1 MELKKH
7 FKLYKSGKLWCTVA
21 VVLAG
26 TILGVGSVQADSTL
40 DNSNVEVQQSV
51 TETQTNTSNEN
62 VTDNTE
68 STSNSTV
75 GNDNKGAVPVTPAAQ
90 STDTSEQN
98 IAETGQ
104 PNSFKTVNN
113 KVYYYG
119 NDGKEYKNQFYN
131 NWGHTY
137 YFGADGARYTNQFYT
152 NWGRTYYFGAD
163 GARWDDKFMNAWGNV
178 YYFGQDG
185 ARWDNQWMNRWGN
198 SYYFF
203 GDGVRA
209 TSQLATIGDATYL
222 FDDQGRMQRDYFLNQ
237 NGKLYYFGKDG
248 KQYKNQFYNNWG
260 HTYYFGADGARY
272 TNQFY
277 NNWGRTYYFGAD
289 GARWDNQWMTNAKGQ
304 KFYFTNDGSRAESKF
319 LGIDGN
325 TYVFDANGVATS
337 WGKVYYDDPTTKKVA
352 TGWRTINGNRYY
364 FSDGY
369 DVQRDPDDLW
379 VYNDQLHGQMYTGI
393 QWVDGH
399 CYNFGTDGIARAL
412 PQNDGWSWPFPQ
424 SGEGWHYQ
432 GQKFGYT
439 SNIRKNGFHDGLDF
453 GTQDH
458 PGPEV
463 HAVHGGRVLDVNTV
477 KDDDGKVLWWFTT
490 VWDGKYL
497 YVYQEAFSNRD
508 KITVKP
514 NDIIYAGQVIGYRD
528 LDHLHLG
535 INTSPNYGIDLKN
548 SFVPSW
554 NDPSQATGHGEW
566 LDPQTVIRNHG

>member
-1 MELKKH
+1 MNAWGNVYYFGQDGARWDNQWMNRWGNSYYFFGDGVRATSQLATIGDATYL
-7 FKLYKSGKLWCTVA
+7 FDDQGRMQRDYFLSQNGKLYYFGK
-21 VVLAG
+21 
-26 TILGVGSVQADSTL
+26 
-40 DNSNVEVQQSV
+40 
-51 TETQTNTSNEN
+51 
-62 VTDNTE
+62 
-68 STSNSTV
+68 
-75 GNDNKGAVPVTPAAQ
+75 
-90 STDTSEQN
+90 
-98 IAETGQ
+98 
-104 PNSFKTVNN
+104 
-113 KVYYYG
+113 
-119 NDGKEYKNQFYN
+119 DGKQYKNQFYN

-137 YFGADGARYTNQFYT
+137 YFGADGARYTNQFYI

-222 FDDQGRMQRDYFLNQ
+222 FDDQGRMQRDYFLSQ

-277 NNWGRTYYFGAD
+277 TNWGRTYYFGAD

-432 GQKFGYT
+432 GQKFCYT

-458 PGPEV
+458 PGSEV

-528 LDHLHLG
+528 LNHLHLG

-554 NDPSQATGHGEW
+554 NDPNQATGHGEW
-566 LDPQTVIRNHG
+566 LDPQTVIRNQG

>member
-1 MELKKH
+1 MV
-7 FKLYKSGKLWCTVA
+7 SSIRTNSIITGATP
-21 VVLAG
+21 
-26 TILGVGSVQADSTL
+26 TTL
-40 DNSNVEVQQSV
+40 E
-51 TETQTNTSNEN
+51 
-62 VTDNTE
+62 
-68 STSNSTV
+68 
-75 GNDNKGAVPVTPAAQ
+75 
-90 STDTSEQN
+90 
-98 IAETGQ
+98 
-104 PNSFKTVNN
+104 
-113 KVYYYG
+113 
-119 NDGKEYKNQFYN
+119 
-131 NWGHTY
+131 H
-137 YFGADGARYTNQFYT
+137 GARYTNQFYT
-152 NWGRTYYFGAD
+152 NWGRTYYFG
-163 GARWDDKFMNAWGNV
+163 
-178 YYFGQDG
+178 
-185 ARWDNQWMNRWGN
+185 
-198 SYYFF
+198 S
-203 GDGVRA
+203 
-209 TSQLATIGDATYL
+209 
-222 FDDQGRMQRDYFLNQ
+222 
-237 NGKLYYFGKDG
+237 
-248 KQYKNQFYNNWG
+248 
-260 HTYYFGADGARY
+260 
-272 TNQFY
+272 
-277 NNWGRTYYFGAD
+277 D
-289 GARWDNQWMTNAKGQ
+289 GARWDNQWMTNGKGQ

-337 WGKVYYDDPTTKKVA
+337 WGKVYYDDPATKKVA

-379 VYNDQLHGQMYTGI
+379 VYNDQLYGQMYTGI

-399 CYNFGTDGIARAL
+399 CYDFGTDGIARAL
-412 PQNDGWSWPFPQ
+412 PQNDGWSWPFPR

-458 PGPEV
+458 PGSEV

-514 NDIIYAGQVIGYRD
+514 NDIVYAGQVIGYRD

>member
-119 NDGKEYKNQFYN
+119 NDGKE
-131 NWGHTY
+131 
-137 YFGADGARYTNQFYT
+137 
-152 NWGRTYYFGAD
+152 
-163 GARWDDKFMNAWGNV
+163 
-178 YYFGQDG
+178 
-185 ARWDNQWMNRWGN
+185 
-198 SYYFF
+198 
-203 GDGVRA
+203 
-209 TSQLATIGDATYL
+209 
-222 FDDQGRMQRDYFLNQ
+222 
-237 NGKLYYFGKDG
+237 
-248 KQYKNQFYNNWG
+248 YKNQFYNNWG

-399 CYNFGTDGIARAL
+399 CYDFGTDGIARAL
-412 PQNDGWSWPFPQ
+412 PQNDGWSWPFPR

-458 PGPEV
+458 PGSEV

>member
-1 MELKKH
+1 
-7 FKLYKSGKLWCTVA
+7 
-21 VVLAG
+21 
-26 TILGVGSVQADSTL
+26 
-40 DNSNVEVQQSV
+40 
-51 TETQTNTSNEN
+51 
-62 VTDNTE
+62 
-68 STSNSTV
+68 
-75 GNDNKGAVPVTPAAQ
+75 
-90 STDTSEQN
+90 
-98 IAETGQ
+98 
-104 PNSFKTVNN
+104 
-113 KVYYYG
+113 
-119 NDGKEYKNQFYN
+119 
-131 NWGHTY
+131 
-137 YFGADGARYTNQFYT
+137 
-152 NWGRTYYFGAD
+152 
-163 GARWDDKFMNAWGNV
+163 
-178 YYFGQDG
+178 
-185 ARWDNQWMNRWGN
+185 
-198 SYYFF
+198 
-203 GDGVRA
+203 
-209 TSQLATIGDATYL
+209 
-222 FDDQGRMQRDYFLNQ
+222 
-237 NGKLYYFGKDG
+237 
-248 KQYKNQFYNNWG
+248 
-260 HTYYFGADGARY
+260 
-272 TNQFY
+272 
-277 NNWGRTYYFGAD
+277 
-289 GARWDNQWMTNAKGQ
+289 MTNAKGQ

-432 GQKFGYT
+432 GQKFCYT

-458 PGPEV
+458 PGSEV

-528 LDHLHLG
+528 LNHLHLG

-554 NDPSQATGHGEW
+554 NDPNQATGHGEW
-566 LDPQTVIRNHG
+566 LDPQTVIRNQG